1 MVEMFKNKI
10 MNKLLLGILLF
21 FLGQGLIWIQTN
33 GQFIW
38 KWAKDNPLGM
48 SLIFSIP
55 ISYGFIYATTYVVE
69 YFEGQLWPGRFIGFG
84 TGMVAFSILTWYFM
98 GEGITSKTA
107 VSLVLASTLVLIQIL
122 WK

>member
-1 MVEMFKNKI
+1 
-10 MNKLLLGILLF
+10 MNKLLIGIILF
-21 FLGQGLIWIQTN
+21 LIGQALIWIQTN

-48 SLIFSIP
+48 ALIFSIP
-55 ISYGFIYATTYVVE
+55 ISYGFIYATKMVVE
-69 YFEGQLWPGRFIGFG
+69 YFDGALWPGRFIGFG
-84 TGMVAFSILTWYFM
+84 TGMIIFSILTYYFM

-107 VSLVLASTLVLIQIL
+107 VSLVLATTLVLIQIF